1 MRGLLLALATATLL
15 FVAGQVA
22 AQDAPVP
29 PNRDFSADDGITA
42 ETVTL
47 DGVVLLRIRGIA
59 PDPARARALRIRQ
72 QVMRIADNKSIVI
85 DDGRLVR
92 GDDRISVMFDD
103 MLAVT
108 LFEADAQ
115 LENVQ
120 LEVLAE
126 ATLLRVREAI
136 SVYRAARSAEPLV
149 RSTVILV
156 GITLFAAAVLF
167 LLLKSFAWLSHF
179 LDNKVK
185 VKMEE
190 IDKASHRVLDT
201 EQLGSWSASLLRG
214 LRFVTIIA
222 VLLTWLSVALGIYPW
237 TRPFASSVFR
247 VVLDPL
253 RAIGSGILGAIPDMI
268 FLIVL
273 VLVVRFI
280 LRVAKTFFDRVHR
293 GWIRLSDFDREWAV
307 PTYRIVRVLI
317 IAFAIVVAYPYIPGS
332 SSDAFKGVSL
342 FLGVIFSIVSSSF
355 IANIIAGYSLTYRRA
370 FRIGDRVR
378 IGDLVGDVMETRVL
392 STRLK
397 SAKNEEIN
405 IPNLEVLSSHVINYS
420 SLQREHG
427 LILHTRVGIGYDVP
441 WRQVEAML
449 RIAAERTDGLSD
461 DPKPFVLQISLD
473 DFSCI
478 YELNAYCNDASRM
491 AQLYNSLHANI
502 QDVFSE
508 HGVQIM
514 SPAYEGDPDKPK
526 LVAPADWY
534 RAPATQAAPVAGAD
548 ENE

>member
-1 MRGLLLALATATLL
+1 MRGLLLALITI
-15 FVAGQVA
+15 VALSIAPLAV
-22 AQDAPVP
+22 AQDAPVSP
-29 PNRDFSADDGITA
+29 ARDFSADDGINA

-47 DGVVLLRIRGIA
+47 DGVVLLRVRGIA

-72 QVMRIADNKSIVI
+72 QVMRIADNKSISV
-85 DDGRLVR
+85 DDGRLVE
-92 GDDRISVMFDD
+92 GDDRISVMFGD

-108 LFEADAQ
+108 LFEADAK
-115 LENVQ
+115 LENVH

-136 SVYRAARSAEPLV
+136 SVYRDARSAEPLV

-156 GITLFAAAVLF
+156 GITILAALVLF
-167 LLLKSFAWLSHF
+167 LILKCFSWLAHF

-201 EQLGSWSASLLRG
+201 EQIGSWSASLMRG
-214 LRFVTIIA
+214 LRFVAIVA
-222 VLLTWLSVALGIYPW
+222 VVLTWLSVALGIYPW

-253 RAIGSGILGAIPDMI
+253 RAIGTGIVGAIPDLI
-268 FLIVL
+268 FLVVL
-273 VLVVRFI
+273 IFVVRFI
-280 LRVAKTFFDRVHR
+280 LRVAKTFFDRVNR
-293 GWIRLSDFDREWAV
+293 GWIRLSDFDREWAI

-342 FLGVIFSIVSSSF
+342 FLGVIFSIGSSSF

-370 FRIGDRVR
+370 FRSGDRVR
-378 IGDLVGDVMETRVL
+378 IGDLVGDVIETRVL

-427 LILHTRVGIGYDVP
+427 LILHTQIGIGYDVP

-449 RIAAERTDGLSD
+449 CIAAERTDGLSD
-461 DPKPFVLQISLD
+461 DPAPFVLQISLG
-473 DFSCI
+473 DFACV
-478 YELNAYCNDASRM
+478 YELNAYCSDASRM
-491 AQLYNSLHANI
+491 ARLYNSLHANI

-514 SPAYEGDPDKPK
+514 SPTYEGDPDKPK

-534 RAPATQAAPVAGAD
+534 RAPAKQSAPAAGAGDD
-548 ENE
+548 E